1 MEDFPIFL
9 CSGSFNVCSS
19 TMYSSV
25 SERIFP
31 SRKFTILVAYSSA
44 SSGLCVTITTS
55 RSLATSFR
63 RSMTW
68 ILVSLSSAPVGSS
81 ARISGGSFAS
91 ALAMATRC
99 LCPPDISLG
108 MCPAR
113 FSSPTHSNSSMA
125 RSVLFLFGILA

>member
-1 MEDFPIFL
+1 MIRSVKAAIF
-9 CSGSFNVCSS
+9 SS
-19 TMYSSV
+19 WVT
-25 SERIFP
+25 
-31 SRKFTILVAYSSA
+31 
-44 SSGLCVTITTS
+44 TITVAPALWSSEKISMISMDAAVS
-55 RSLATSFR
+55 RF
-63 RSMTW
+63 
-68 ILVSLSSAPVGSS
+68 PVGSS